1 MPITGVAAETARRPA
16 RELVTTR
23 PAMAALFRGP
33 GYYTNGTNASR
44 AIYLLDVVSVEVDK
58 PGNLKLKEWAPLGPP
73 EVIPK
78 EARVPF
84 GNKPLAHAMGYPLA
98 PLTGFPIVPEA
109 PNSRLQS
116 DR

>member
-23 PAMAALFRGP
+23 PAMAARFRGP
-33 GYYTNGTNASR
+33 GYYTYGTDASR
-44 AIYLLDVVSVEVDK
+44 AIYLLDVVSVEVD
-58 PGNLKLKEWAPLGPP
+58 NLKLKEWAPLGPP

-98 PLTGFPIVPEA
+98 RLTGFPIVPEA
-109 PNSRLQS
+109 PNSRLRS
-116 DR
+116 AR

>member
-1 MPITGVAAETARRPA
+1 MSPPNPPGVPPA
-16 RELVTTR
+16 SSPPPGLRWPPCSEGLATTR
-23 PAMAALFRGP
+23 TGRTRG
-33 GYYTNGTNASR
+33 R
-44 AIYLLDVVSVEVDK
+44 AIYLLDVVSGEVDK

-116 DR
+116 AR